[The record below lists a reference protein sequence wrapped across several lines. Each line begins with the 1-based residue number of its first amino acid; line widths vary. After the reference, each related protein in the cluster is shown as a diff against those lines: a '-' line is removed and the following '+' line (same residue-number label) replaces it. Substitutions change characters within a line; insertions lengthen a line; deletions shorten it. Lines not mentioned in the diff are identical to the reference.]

1 MAKAKEPKVDGAKYQ
16 MPHIEMGDI
25 VLWHAAPDEPAVCA
39 AVVTEVCNEGI
50 CISLLHRNMYNME
63 PKDGVRHKDH
73 PSRALISSTEAGCWS
88 HKPAVTAEE
97 TRVRELEAILMGGPP
112 VEV

>member
-1 MAKAKEPKVDGAKYQ
+1 MAKKESKIEAPKYQ
-16 MPHIEMGDI
+16 MPHVEMGDI

-73 PSRALISSTEAGCWS
+73 PDRALIFSTEAGCWS
-88 HKPAVTAEE
+88 EKPSRLAEDG
-97 TRVRELEAILMGGPP
+97 RVRDIEALFIAGPAI
-112 VEV
+112 EV